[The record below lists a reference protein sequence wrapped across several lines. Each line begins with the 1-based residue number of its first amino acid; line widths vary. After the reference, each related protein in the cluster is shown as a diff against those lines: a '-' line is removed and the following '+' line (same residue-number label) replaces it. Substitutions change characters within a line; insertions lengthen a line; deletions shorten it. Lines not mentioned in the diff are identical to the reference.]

1 MKPGSS
7 TRMATP
13 ADTAFRLLDSQ
24 ELLRRVSDGDEVA
37 REELAVRYRPLLVR
51 FARARLPM
59 HARSRFETEDLVQ
72 EAFLRALGRLGT
84 FTPER
89 RGAFL
94 AYLRQ
99 IVMNMVRD
107 EVRSAA
113 HRRAD
118 AALAEQVEDPR
129 RGPLERAFDRDA
141 LDGYERALAT
151 LRPDEQEAVVLR
163 LEMDC
168 GYDEVARLT
177 GRHSANSARMLVVR
191 AVARLADAMA
201 RFRTQPC

>member
-1 MKPGSS
+1 
-7 TRMATP
+7 MAPPTE
-13 ADTAFRLLDSQ
+13 ASIRLLNSQ
-24 ELLRRVSDGDEVA
+24 ELLRRVTAGDAGA
-37 REELAVRYRPLLVR
+37 REELALRYRPLLVR

-72 EAFLRALGRLGT
+72 EAFIRALEHLGS
-84 FTPER
+84 FSPQR

-107 EVRSAA
+107 ELRSSA

-118 AALAEQVEDPR
+118 AGLVEQAEDPR
-129 RGPLERAFDRDA
+129 RGPPETAFDREA
-141 LDGYERALAT
+141 LDGYEAALAT
-151 LRPDEQEAVVLR
+151 LRPEEQEAVVLR

-168 GYDEVARLT
+168 GYDEIARLT
-177 GRHSANSARMLVVR
+177 GKRSANTARMLVVR
-191 AVARLADAMA
+191 AVQRLAESMA
-201 RFRTQPC
+201 RFRSRAC

>member
-1 MKPGSS
+1 
-7 TRMATP
+7 MAQLTE
-13 ADTAFRLLDSQ
+13 ASIRLLNSQ
-24 ELLRRVSDGDEVA
+24 ELLRRVSSGDTGA

-51 FARARLPM
+51 FARARLPT

-72 EAFLRALGRLGT
+72 EAFIRALEHLGS
-84 FTPER
+84 FAPER

-107 EVRSAA
+107 ELRSAA

-118 AALAEQVEDPR
+118 PALVEQVADPR
-129 RGPLERAFDRDA
+129 RGPLDLAFDREA

-151 LRPDEQEAVVLR
+151 LKPDEQEAVVLR

-168 GYDEVARLT
+168 GYDEIARLT
-177 GRHSANSARMLVVR
+177 GRRSANTARMLVVR
-191 AVARLADAMA
+191 AVARLAEAMA
-201 RFRTQPC
+201 RFRSRAC